1 LQDGSQLDAVFQ
13 RYLQGVADGQAMF
26 GVDPQLDLPG
36 QVGFNGNS
44 FNSSMQQPFEYAP
57 EQQELQQM

>member
-1 LQDGSQLDAVFQ
+1 
-13 RYLQGVADGQAMF
+13 MF

-36 QVGFNGNS
+36 QAGFNGNP